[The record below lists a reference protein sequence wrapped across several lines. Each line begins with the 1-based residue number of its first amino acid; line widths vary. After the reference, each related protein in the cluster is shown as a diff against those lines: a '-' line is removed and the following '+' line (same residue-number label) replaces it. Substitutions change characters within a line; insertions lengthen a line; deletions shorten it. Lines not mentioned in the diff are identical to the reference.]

1 MMKRI
6 LIVLILIATVLA
18 ACAPSVET
26 LPGGNPNIV
35 YFGRT
40 DRSDSLHPKQWAAGG
55 YFNVRFKGNYCVIN
69 ISDEY
74 YSDRRANLLEVAV
87 DLISGTQVV
96 ITKDSVTNIVIGNA
110 PQSVLDTLKGNVVKC
125 FGDLH
130 PNEYVATICRNTETA
145 MGYTQVNWVSA
156 PKILPCQPFNVYGTI
171 EFIGN
176 SITCG
181 AEADTSLM
189 PGSQYKWGDWHRAYY
204 GYGPRTARNLG
215 SAWSLVSVSGIG
227 LIHSCCD
234 MEVTMPQ
241 VYDKYI
247 LRNNQ
252 KPYKHELGTYL
263 FCICLG
269 QNDGIQ
275 DSTAFCDAYVDFVK
289 QVVDFNMNGDMV
301 TNWHVFLLTSPM
313 ADEPLREWPKK
324 MLTAIEQRLQE
335 VWPDRIHKYFFSRSW
350 NSGGASHPSVEE
362 HEQIANELT
371 NFIQSILK
379 K

>member
-1 MMKRI
+1 M
-6 LIVLILIATVLA
+6 
-18 ACAPSVET
+18 
-26 LPGGNPNIV
+26 
-35 YFGRT
+35 
-40 DRSDSLHPKQWAAGG
+40 
-55 YFNVRFKGNYCVIN
+55 
-69 ISDEY
+69 
-74 YSDRRANLLEVAV
+74 EVAV
-87 DLISGTQVV
+87 DLISGTEVV

-189 PGSQYKWGDWHRAYY
+189 PGSQYQWGDWHRAYY

-241 VYDKYI
+241 VYDKYV
-247 LRNNQ
+247 LRYNQ
-252 KPYKHELGTYL
+252 KPYKDELGTYL

-289 QVVDFNMNGDMV
+289 KVVDFNLHGDMV

-313 ADEPLREWPKK
+313 ADEPLRDWQKK
-324 MLTAIEQRLQE
+324 MLTSIEQRLQQ

-350 NSGGASHPSVEE
+350 NGGGVSHPSVEE
-362 HEQIANELT
+362 HEQIADELS
-371 NFIQSILK
+371 NFIRSILTK
-379 K
+379 

>member
-1 MMKRI
+1 MKRI
-6 LIVLILIATVLA
+6 LIVLVLITTVLA
-18 ACAPSVET
+18 ACAPSVVT
-26 LPGGNPNIV
+26 LPGGHPNIV

-40 DRSDSLHPKQWAAGG
+40 DRSDSLRPKQWAAGG
-55 YFNVRFKGNYCVIN
+55 YFNVRFKGEYCVIN

-74 YSDRRANLLEVAV
+74 YSDRRANILEVAV

-289 QVVDFNMNGDMV
+289 KVVDFNMNGDMV

-313 ADEPLREWPKK
+313 ADEPLRDWQKK
-324 MLTAIEQRLQE
+324 MLTSIEQRLQE

-371 NFIQSILK
+371 NFIKSIL
-379 K
+379 